1 MAKKRRQGWEDRAPR
16 GIGPRLLDGEVPEDV
31 SSPRGFAESVSWKT
45 AVAILALGA
54 AAALL
59 SQIAC

>member
-1 MAKKRRQGWEDRAPR
+1 MAKKRRQGWEDRATR
-16 GIGPRLLDGEVPEDV
+16 AHGPRLLDGEVPEDV
-31 SSPRGFAESVSWKT
+31 SSPRGLTQSFSWKT